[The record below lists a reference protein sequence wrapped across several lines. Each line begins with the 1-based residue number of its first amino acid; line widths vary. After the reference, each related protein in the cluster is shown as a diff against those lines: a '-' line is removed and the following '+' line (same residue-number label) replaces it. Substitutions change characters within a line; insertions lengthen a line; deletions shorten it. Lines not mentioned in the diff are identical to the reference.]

1 MEKRHT
7 LCNRGKKHLLIASH
21 KYPHLQTLS
30 WILSS
35 HCMGQTGSRVAL
47 SISVVRRKRSCNT
60 WDPILFYH
68 VNVLFNHCEFVDM
81 KASKM
86 SALSK
91 PKICFSSVSL
101 YDTSDDG
108 SQVVAGKGSNAE
120 RLARATD
127 ILLQTNYYRQFD
139 SITITNK
146 SDNSLCCHRIYYDV
160 IIIYYL
166 LSYWQAALNN
176 AEQVQKLQRWQLVLS
191 EYSL

>member
-1 MEKRHT
+1 MNYLVTSIVSYVFHNSKSGKTAHT
-7 LCNRGKKHLLIASH
+7 VTGKKHLLIASH

-108 SQVVAGKGSNAE
+108 SQVVKGQTLKDWQEPLTSYYKLIITDSLTASQLRIN
-120 RLARATD
+120 LTILFVATE
-127 ILLQTNYYRQFD
+127 
-139 SITITNK
+139 SIMM
-146 SDNSLCCHRIYYDV
+146 
-160 IIIYYL
+160 
-166 LSYWQAALNN
+166 
-176 AEQVQKLQRWQLVLS
+176 
-191 EYSL
+191 